1 MKLRKLKEG
10 FEALR
15 RQARPWIRS
24 RRMEISV
31 LVVCS
36 FMVLLAPLY
45 ALGNPSVKKSWVTVY
60 EAPRA
65 GSTSVSS
72 PPGQVEKPSS
82 DEAFGRHLD
91 TVTGLYSTVI
101 TVLTVMLAAVV
112 SLAFF
117 TVRAGSRAEMDK
129 ALRDVVESQDFKN
142 FLQTKIQAGVATGIE
157 NELGNVQDLVDE
169 LRRMYEALDDVA
181 VLSESENSDGDSK
194 A

>member
-24 RRMEISV
+24 RRMEILV

-72 PPGQVEKPSS
+72 PPGQVEKSSS

-142 FLQTKIQAGVATGIE
+142 FLQAKIQAGVATGIE